1 MKRQKN
7 KTRVGRDSVEPK
19 SDDPLEQ
26 LRSTAAGRAYL
37 KKAEASFAAQAKS
50 SDVVL
55 PGPLAEAFADGSR
68 TIGGHKLLPVT
79 LGLVAILDQIKSP
92 LLDVIRIMRESLG
105 ATVGGDESTTE
116 GKTAAHAARMKLAN
130 ERIVKEIKADDAASV
145 ETVFCFLHHP
155 SELRKILATGRDHFR
170 EHAMATLGDVVHP
183 VTLAKLQQAVAG
195 HYAAS
200 YATVIQHGDKPK
212 EGEVFIPPP
221 AGPKTA

>member
-1 MKRQKN
+1 MKRKKN

-155 SELRKILATGRDHFR
+155 AELRKILATGRDHFR

>member
-1 MKRQKN
+1 
-7 KTRVGRDSVEPK
+7 
-19 SDDPLEQ
+19 
-26 LRSTAAGRAYL
+26 
-37 KKAEASFAAQAKS
+37 
-50 SDVVL
+50 
-55 PGPLAEAFADGSR
+55 
-68 TIGGHKLLPVT
+68 
-79 LGLVAILDQIKSP
+79 VAILDQIKSP
-92 LLDVIRIMRESLG
+92 LLDVIRIMRDELSG
-105 ATVGGDESTTE
+105 GTATGHDEDTVE
-116 GKTAAHAARMKLAN
+116 GRASAHAERMKRAN
-130 ERIVKEIKADDAASV
+130 ERMVKEIKADDTASV

-155 SELRKILATGRDHFR
+155 AELRKILATGRDHFR

>member
-116 GKTAAHAARMKLAN
+116 GKAAAHAARMKLAN